1 MESKRTDLRVQKTQH
16 QIKEALLE
24 LLEEQPF
31 DSITVSRISER
42 AMISRSTF
50 YDHYP
55 DKYTLLEHM
64 YDEIEEQLIAIT
76 DAYFSEK
83 GSDYRMEL
91 AGKIL
96 RYVLDN
102 ARLFRILLSDTVPPR
117 NLLQLLLEVLQPR
130 CLEYLKNHPNK
141 YGLDN
146 QFVTSIYTS
155 IIYICLQWVAGH
167 QDPADIDRILALS
180 LHVGK
185 LFYD

>member
-1 MESKRTDLRVQKTQH
+1 MESNKTDLRVQKTQH

-102 ARLFRILLSDTVPPR
+102 ARLFRILFAKAASAWERDACGRYSALCCR
-117 NLLQLLLEVLQPR
+117 RLCR
-130 CLEYLKNHPNK
+130 A
-141 YGLDN
+141 
-146 QFVTSIYTS
+146 FF
-155 IIYICLQWVAGH
+155 
-167 QDPADIDRILALS
+167 PA
-180 LHVGK
+180 
-185 LFYD
+185 